1 MLSSLALG
9 LISFILIFVAH
20 ADRVIPGLA
29 NLQDPLTLAHFIL
42 GIIVTALP
50 IINAILSLIRCKPTD
65 KYRWIYNII
74 HGKMIGY
81 IAINIACKLMLLN

>member
-9 LISFILIFVAH
+9 LISFILIFIAH

-29 NLQDPLTLAHFIL
+29 NLQDPLTLAHFVL

-50 IINAILSLIRCKPTD
+50 IINAILSLIRCKPNE
-65 KYRWIYNII
+65 KYRWIYNIV

-81 IAINIACKLMLLN
+81 IALNMACKLI